1 MKEKKIIP
9 KQDQKS
15 ASWEESLFLA
25 LYRTIQTLRI
35 HQDNNQLVQ
44 ICLTR
49 FKQIISKM
57 DTDDDLTLLIY
68 EGRFYVQGEKVQ
80 YQKHL
85 VSLIQALMDFL
96 EKRGLRGLRFFPEVK
111 EVPLEKILAFF
122 RLLIQCIEHKSPA
135 LWLSEQVGGIRFPW
149 VSIVQEKGL
158 RRRQSDP
165 GIQKRARTAY
175 FSSLTSVKQVSQR
188 MSVQGYAGVR
198 KAKRMVQNMVDV
210 AVEDEGIL
218 LGLGTIKDYDD
229 YTYTHSVNVAVLSLC
244 LGNRIGLSRISLERL
259 GICGLFH
266 DLGKVEIP
274 RKIVTKPE
282 ELNTGE
288 WKVIR
293 SHPLASV
300 RQILKLTAS
309 HDLKSEILLAPFEHH
324 MKLDLTGYP
333 QVHFKKEIS
342 LFGRILHIADVYDA
356 ITSPR
361 VYRRS
366 ALSPDKALGYMLK
379 RAGTDFDPILLKVFG
394 TMMGT
399 YPMGTLLELDTGE
412 RGLVLDYPLDSGG
425 TLPRIVLLE
434 EESDGEFRRGD
445 VVDLG
450 EKDPETGAYLRNV
463 VTSLNA
469 ASSGIQPAN
478 FIFDA

>member
-1 MKEKKIIP
+1 MNEMKMTPKKTH
-9 KQDQKS
+9 KS
-15 ASWEESLFLA
+15 ASWEESFFVA
-25 LYRTIQTLRI
+25 LHRTIQTLRI
-35 HQDNNQLVQ
+35 HQDNNELVQ
-44 ICLTR
+44 RCLTR
-49 FKQIISKM
+49 FKQIVSKL
-57 DTDDDLTLLIY
+57 DTEDDLTLLIY
-68 EGRFYVQGEKVQ
+68 EGRFYIQGEKVQ
-80 YQKHL
+80 YHKQL
-85 VSLIQALMDFL
+85 VILTQALMDFF
-96 EKRGLRGLRFFPEVK
+96 ENRGLRGLRFSPEIK
-111 EVPLEKILAFF
+111 DVPQREILAFF
-122 RLLIQCIEHKSPA
+122 RLLIQSIEYRSPA
-135 LWLSEQVGGIRFPW
+135 LWLSEQMGGIRFSW
-149 VSIVQEKGL
+149 LSIVEEKGL
-158 RRRQSDP
+158 RRRQN
-165 GIQKRARTAY
+165 GAGLKKRARTAY
-175 FSSLTSVKQVSQR
+175 FCSLASVKQVSQK

-198 KAKRMVQNMVDV
+198 KAKRMVQNMVDI
-210 AVEDEGIL
+210 AVEDESIL

-244 LGNRIGLSRISLERL
+244 LGNRIGLSRTSLERL

-274 RKIVTKPE
+274 REIVTKPE

-309 HDLKSEILLAPFEHH
+309 HELKSEILLAPFEHH

-342 LFGRILHIADVYDA
+342 L
-356 ITSPR
+356 
-361 VYRRS
+361 YRRS
-366 ALSPDKALGYMLK
+366 ALSPDKALSYMWE

-394 TMMGT
+394 MMMGT

-434 EESDGEFRRGD
+434 EDGDGELRRGD

-463 VTSLNA
+463 VTSHNA

>member
-1 MKEKKIIP
+1 MNEMKMTPKKTH
-9 KQDQKS
+9 KS
-15 ASWEESLFLA
+15 ASWEESFFVA
-25 LYRTIQTLRI
+25 LHRTIQTLRI
-35 HQDNNQLVQ
+35 HQDNNELVQ
-44 ICLTR
+44 RCLTR
-49 FKQIISKM
+49 FKQIVSKLEM
-57 DTDDDLTLLIY
+57 EDDLTLLIY
-68 EGRFYVQGEKVQ
+68 EGRFYIQGEKVQ
-80 YQKHL
+80 YHKQL
-85 VSLIQALMDFL
+85 VILTQALMDFF
-96 EKRGLRGLRFFPEVK
+96 ENRGLRGLRFSPEIK
-111 EVPLEKILAFF
+111 DVPQREILAFF
-122 RLLIQCIEHKSPA
+122 RLLIQSIEYRSPA
-135 LWLSEQVGGIRFPW
+135 LWLSEQMGGIRFSW
-149 VSIVQEKGL
+149 LSIVEEKGL
-158 RRRQSDP
+158 RRRQN
-165 GIQKRARTAY
+165 GAGLKKRARTAY
-175 FSSLTSVKQVSQR
+175 FCSLASVKQVSQK

-198 KAKRMVQNMVDV
+198 KAKRMVQNMVDI
-210 AVEDEGIL
+210 AVEDESIL

-244 LGNRIGLSRISLERL
+244 LGNRIGLSRTSLERL

-274 RKIVTKPE
+274 REIVTKPE

-309 HDLKSEILLAPFEHH
+309 HELKSEILLAPFEHH

-333 QVHFKKEIS
+333 QVHFKKQIS

-366 ALSPDKALGYMLK
+366 ALSPDKALSYMWE

-394 TMMGT
+394 MMMGT

-434 EESDGEFRRGD
+434 EDGDGELRRGD

-463 VTSLNA
+463 VTSHNA

>member
-1 MKEKKIIP
+1 MNEKKMTP
-9 KQDQKS
+9 KKTQKS
-15 ASWEESLFLA
+15 ASWEESLFVA
-25 LYRTIQTLRI
+25 LHRTIQTLRI
-35 HQDNNQLVQ
+35 HQDNNQLVRR
-44 ICLTR
+44 CLTQ
-49 FKQIISKM
+49 FKQIVSKM
-57 DTDDDLTLLIY
+57 EMDDDLTLLIY

-80 YQKHL
+80 YHKQL
-85 VSLIQALMDFL
+85 VRLIQALMDFF
-96 EKRGLRGLRFFPEVK
+96 EKRGLRGLRFFPEMK
-111 EVPLEKILAFF
+111 EVPQREILAFF
-122 RLLIQCIEHKSPA
+122 RLLIQSIEYSSPA
-135 LWLSEQVGGIRFPW
+135 LWLSEQMGGIRFSW
-149 VSIVQEKGL
+149 VSIIEEKGL
-158 RRRQSDP
+158 RRRQN
-165 GIQKRARTAY
+165 GAGLKRRARTAY
-175 FSSLTSVKQVSQR
+175 FCSLTSVKQVSQK

-244 LGNRIGLSRISLERL
+244 LGNRIGLSRTSLERL

-274 RKIVTKPE
+274 REIVTKPE

-300 RQILKLTAS
+300 RQILKLSAS
-309 HDLKSEILLAPFEHH
+309 HELKSEILLAPFEHH

-366 ALSPDKALGYMLK
+366 ALSPDKALSYMWE

-434 EESDGEFRRGD
+434 EDGDGEFRRGD

-478 FIFDA
+478 FIFEA

>member
-1 MKEKKIIP
+1 MTNNKITPKKS
-9 KQDQKS
+9 QKS
-15 ASWEESLFLA
+15 ASWEESLLVA
-25 LYRTIQTLRI
+25 LYRTIQTLKI
-35 HQDNNQLVQ
+35 HQDNNQLVRV
-44 ICLTR
+44 CLTQ
-49 FKQIISKM
+49 FKQIVSKM
-57 DTDDDLTLLIY
+57 EMEDDLTLLIY
-68 EGRFYVQGEKVQ
+68 EGRFYIQGEKIQ
-80 YQKHL
+80 YHKQL
-85 VSLIQALMDFL
+85 VSLIQVLIDFF
-96 EKRGLRGLRFFPEVK
+96 EKRDLRGLRFFPEMK
-111 EVPLEKILAFF
+111 EVPLGKILAFF
-122 RLLIQCIEHKSPA
+122 RLLIQSIEHKSPA
-135 LWLSEQVGGIRFPW
+135 LWLSEQVGAIRFPW

-165 GIQKRARTAY
+165 GLQKRARTAY
-175 FSSLTSVKQVSQR
+175 FSSLTSVKQVSQK
-188 MSVQGYAGVR
+188 MAVQGHAGVR

-244 LGNRIGLSRISLERL
+244 LGNRIGLSRTSLERL

-274 RKIVTKPE
+274 REIVTKPE

-366 ALSPDKALGYMLK
+366 ALSPDNALRYMWK
-379 RAGTDFDPILLKVFG
+379 RAGTDFDTILLKVFG

-434 EESDGEFRRGD
+434 DVGNGDVRRGE
-445 VVDLG
+445 VVDLAA
-450 EKDPETGAYLRNV
+450 KDPKTGAQLRKV
-463 VTSLNA
+463 VKSLNA
-469 ASSGIQPAN
+469 ASAGIQPAS
-478 FIFDA
+478 FIF

>member
-1 MKEKKIIP
+1 MNEKKVNP
-9 KQDQKS
+9 KKTQKS

-35 HQDNNQLVQ
+35 HQDNNQLVR
-44 ICLTR
+44 ICLSR
-49 FKQIISKM
+49 FKQIVSQM
-57 DTDDDLTLLIY
+57 EMDDDLTLLIY

-80 YQKHL
+80 YHRQL
-85 VSLIQALMDFL
+85 FSLIQALMDFF
-96 EKRGLRGLRFFPEVK
+96 EKRGLNGLRFFPEVK
-111 EVPLEKILAFF
+111 DVPLGEILAFF
-122 RLLIQCIEHKSPA
+122 RLLIQSRENKLPA
-135 LWLSEQVGGIRFPW
+135 LWLSEQLGGTRFPW
-149 VSIVQEKGL
+149 VGIIQEKGL
-158 RRRQSDP
+158 RRRQADP
-165 GIQKRARTAY
+165 GLQKRARTAY
-175 FSSLTSVKQVSQR
+175 FSSLTSVKQVSQK
-188 MSVQGYAGVR
+188 MAVQGYAGVR
-198 KAKRMVQNMVDV
+198 KAKRMIQNLVDV

-244 LGNRIGLSRISLERL
+244 LGNRLGLSHTSLEHL

-274 RKIVTKPE
+274 REIVTKPE

-366 ALSPDKALGYMLK
+366 ALSPDKALSYMLK
-379 RAGTDFDPILLKVFG
+379 RAGTDFDLILLKVFG

-399 YPMGTLLELDTGE
+399 YPIGTLLELDTGE
-412 RGLVLDYPLDSGG
+412 RGLVLDYPLYSGG
-425 TLPRIVLLE
+425 ALPRIVLLE
-434 EESDGEFRRGD
+434 EDSDGEFRRGD
-445 VVDLG
+445 LIDLG
-450 EKDPETGAYLRNV
+450 ERDPETGARLWKV
-463 VTSLNA
+463 VKSLNA
-469 ASSGIQPAN
+469 ASCGIQPAN
-478 FIFDA
+478 FIF

>member
-1 MKEKKIIP
+1 
-9 KQDQKS
+9 
-15 ASWEESLFLA
+15 
-25 LYRTIQTLRI
+25 
-35 HQDNNQLVQ
+35 
-44 ICLTR
+44 
-49 FKQIISKM
+49 
-57 DTDDDLTLLIY
+57 
-68 EGRFYVQGEKVQ
+68 
-80 YQKHL
+80 
-85 VSLIQALMDFL
+85 
-96 EKRGLRGLRFFPEVK
+96 
-111 EVPLEKILAFF
+111 
-122 RLLIQCIEHKSPA
+122 
-135 LWLSEQVGGIRFPW
+135 
-149 VSIVQEKGL
+149 
-158 RRRQSDP
+158 
-165 GIQKRARTAY
+165 
-175 FSSLTSVKQVSQR
+175 

-244 LGNRIGLSRISLERL
+244 LGNRIGLSRTSLERL

-274 RKIVTKPE
+274 REIVAKPE
-282 ELNTGE
+282 
-288 WKVIR
+288 
-293 SHPLASV
+293 
-300 RQILKLTAS
+300 
-309 HDLKSEILLAPFEHH
+309 
-324 MKLDLTGYP
+324 KLDTTGYP

-342 LFGRILHIADVYDA
+342 LFGRILHVADVYDA

-399 YPMGTLLELDTGE
+399 YPVGTLLELDTGE
-412 RGLVLDYPLDSGG
+412 RGLVLDYPLESGG
-425 TLPRIVLLE
+425 TLPRIILLE
-434 EESDGEFRRGD
+434 EDGDDEFRRGE
-445 VVDLG
+445 VVDLA
-450 EKDPETGAYLRNV
+450 EKDPGTGAYRRNV

-478 FIFDA
+478 FLFEA

>member
-1 MKEKKIIP
+1 MKEKKTTP
-9 KQDQKS
+9 KKNQES

-35 HQDNNQLVQ
+35 HQDNNRLVR

-49 FKQIISKM
+49 FKQIVSKM
-57 DTDDDLTLLIY
+57 EMDDDITLLIY
-68 EGRFYVQGEKVQ
+68 EGRFYIQGEKVQ
-80 YQKHL
+80 YHRHL
-85 VSLIQALMDFL
+85 VSLIQALMDFF
-96 EKRGLRGLRFFPEVK
+96 EKRGLKGLRFFHEVK
-111 EVPLEKILAFF
+111 GVPLVKLLAFF
-122 RLLIQCIEHKSPA
+122 RLLIQSTEHKSPA
-135 LWLSEQVGGIRFPW
+135 LWLLEQIGGSRFPW
-149 VSIVQEKGL
+149 VGVIQEKGL
-158 RRRQSDP
+158 RRRESDP
-165 GIQKRARTAY
+165 GLQKRARTAY
-175 FSSLTSVKQVSQR
+175 FSSLNSVKQVSLKI
-188 MSVQGYAGVR
+188 SAQGYAGVR

-244 LGNRIGLSRISLERL
+244 LGNRIGLSRTSLERL

-274 RKIVTKPE
+274 REIVTKPE
-282 ELNTGE
+282 KLNTGE

-366 ALSPDKALGYMLK
+366 ALSPDKALSYMLK

-434 EESDGEFRRGD
+434 QDGNGEFRRGD
-445 VVDLG
+445 LVDLG
-450 EKDPETGAYLRNV
+450 EKDPETGAYRRNV
-463 VTSLNA
+463 VKSLNA
-469 ASSGIQPAN
+469 ASSGIQPAS
-478 FIFDA
+478 FIF

>member
-1 MKEKKIIP
+1 MNEEKMTP
-9 KQDQKS
+9 KKNQES

-25 LYRTIQTLRI
+25 LYRTVQTLRI
-35 HQDNNQLVQ
+35 HQDNNQLVR

-49 FKQIISKM
+49 FKQIVSKM
-57 DTDDDLTLLIY
+57 DMEDDLTLLIY

-80 YQKHL
+80 YHKQL
-85 VSLIQALMDFL
+85 VSLIQALMDFF

-111 EVPLEKILAFF
+111 EVPLGKILAFF
-122 RLLIQCIEHKSPA
+122 RLFIQSIEHTSPD

-149 VSIVQEKGL
+149 VSIIQEKGL

-165 GIQKRARTAY
+165 GLQKRARTAY
-175 FSSLTSVKQVSQR
+175 YSSLASVKQVSQK

-210 AVEDEGIL
+210 ALEDEGIL

-244 LGNRIGLSRISLERL
+244 LGHRIGLSRISLERL

-274 RKIVTKPE
+274 REIVTKPE

-309 HDLKSEILLAPFEHH
+309 HGLKSEILLAPFEHH

-366 ALSPDKALGYMLK
+366 ALSPDQALIYMLK

-434 EESDGEFRRGD
+434 EDGNGDFRRGE
-445 VVDLG
+445 VVDLAV
-450 EKDPETGAYLRNV
+450 KDPKTGAQLRKV
-463 VTSLNA
+463 VKSLNA
-469 ASSGIQPAN
+469 ASCGIQPAS
-478 FIFDA
+478 FIF

>member
-1 MKEKKIIP
+1 MNEKKISP
-9 KQDQKS
+9 EKTQEL
-15 ASWEESLFLA
+15 ASWEESLFVA

-35 HQDNNQLVQ
+35 HQDNNQLVR

-49 FKQIISKM
+49 FKQIVSNM
-57 DTDDDLTLLIY
+57 EMDDDLTLLIY

-80 YQKHL
+80 YHKQL
-85 VSLIQALMDFL
+85 LGLMEALMDFL

-111 EVPLEKILAFF
+111 EVPPEKILAFF
-122 RLLIQCIEHKSPA
+122 RLLIQSIEHKSPA
-135 LWLSEQVGGIRFPW
+135 LWLSEQAGGTRFPW
-149 VSIVQEKGL
+149 VRIVQEKGL

-165 GIQKRARTAY
+165 GLQKRARTAY
-175 FSSLTSVKQVSQR
+175 FSSLTSVKQVSQK
-188 MSVQGYAGVR
+188 MAVQGYAGVR

-244 LGNRIGLSRISLERL
+244 LGNRIGLSRTSLERL

-274 RKIVTKPE
+274 REIVTKPE

-309 HDLKSEILLAPFEHH
+309 HHLKSEILLAPFEHH
-324 MKLDLTGYP
+324 MKLDLSGYP

-366 ALSPDKALGYMLK
+366 ALSPDNALSYMLN
-379 RAGTDFDPILLKVFG
+379 RAGADFDPILLKVFG

-399 YPMGTLLELDTGE
+399 YPMGTLLELNTGE
-412 RGLVLDYPLDSGG
+412 RGLVLDYPLNSGG

-434 EESDGEFRRGD
+434 DDGNGDLRRGE
-445 VVDLG
+445 VVDLAA
-450 EKDPETGAYLRNV
+450 KDPNTGALLRKV
-463 VTSLNA
+463 VKSLNA
-469 ASSGIQPAN
+469 ASCGIQPAS
-478 FIFDA
+478 FIF

>member
-1 MKEKKIIP
+1 
-9 KQDQKS
+9 
-15 ASWEESLFLA
+15 
-25 LYRTIQTLRI
+25 
-35 HQDNNQLVQ
+35 
-44 ICLTR
+44 
-49 FKQIISKM
+49 
-57 DTDDDLTLLIY
+57 
-68 EGRFYVQGEKVQ
+68 
-80 YQKHL
+80 
-85 VSLIQALMDFL
+85 
-96 EKRGLRGLRFFPEVK
+96 
-111 EVPLEKILAFF
+111 
-122 RLLIQCIEHKSPA
+122 
-135 LWLSEQVGGIRFPW
+135 
-149 VSIVQEKGL
+149 
-158 RRRQSDP
+158 
-165 GIQKRARTAY
+165 
-175 FSSLTSVKQVSQR
+175 

-244 LGNRIGLSRISLERL
+244 LGNRIG
-259 GICGLFH
+259 
-266 DLGKVEIP
+266 KVEIP
-274 RKIVTKPE
+274 REIVAKPE
-282 ELNTGE
+282 KLDTGE

-324 MKLDLTGYP
+324 MNLDLTGYP

-342 LFGRILHIADVYDA
+342 LFGRILHVADVYDA

-366 ALSPDKALGYMLK
+366 ALSPDRALGYMLK

-399 YPMGTLLELDTGE
+399 YPVGTLLELDTGE
-412 RGLVLDYPLDSGG
+412 RGLVLDYPLESGG
-425 TLPRIVLLE
+425 TLPRIILLE
-434 EESDGEFRRGD
+434 EDGDDEFRRGE
-445 VVDLG
+445 VVDLA
-450 EKDPETGAYLRNV
+450 EKDPGTGAYRRNV

-478 FIFDA
+478 FLFEA

>member
-1 MKEKKIIP
+1 MNEKRITP
-9 KQDQKS
+9 KKTKKS
-15 ASWEESLFLA
+15 VSWEESLFVA
-25 LYRTIQTLRI
+25 LHRTIQTLRI
-35 HQDNNQLVQ
+35 HQDNNQLVHR
-44 ICLTR
+44 CLTR
-49 FKQIISKM
+49 FKQIVAKLEM
-57 DTDDDLTLLIY
+57 EDDLTLLIY

-80 YQKHL
+80 YRKQL
-85 VSLIQALMDFL
+85 FSLIQALVDFF
-96 EKRGLRGLRFFPEVK
+96 EKRGLRGLRFFPEIK
-111 EVPLEKILAFF
+111 DVPQREILAFL
-122 RLLIQCIEHKSPA
+122 RLLIHSIEYSSPA
-135 LWLSEQVGGIRFPW
+135 LWLSEQMEGIRFSW
-149 VSIVQEKGL
+149 LSIIEEKGL
-158 RRRQSDP
+158 RRRQN
-165 GIQKRARTAY
+165 GAELKKRARNAY
-175 FSSLTSVKQVSQR
+175 FCSLASVKQVSQK

-198 KAKRMVQNMVDV
+198 KAKRMVQNMVDI
-210 AVEDEGIL
+210 AVEDESIL

-244 LGNRIGLSRISLERL
+244 LGNRIGLSRTSLERL

-274 RKIVTKPE
+274 REIVTKPE

-309 HDLKSEILLAPFEHH
+309 HGLKSEILLAPFEHH

-366 ALSPDKALGYMLK
+366 ALSPDKALSYMWE

-394 TMMGT
+394 MMMGT

-412 RGLVLDYPLDSGG
+412 RGLVLDYPLESGG
-425 TLPRIVLLE
+425 TLPRILLLE
-434 EESDGEFRRGD
+434 EHGDGELRRGD

-469 ASSGIQPAN
+469 ASSGIQPAS

>member
-1 MKEKKIIP
+1 MNEKKGTP
-9 KQDQKS
+9 KKMQMS

-35 HQDNNQLVQ
+35 HQDNNQLVR

-49 FKQIISKM
+49 FKQVVSQMEM
-57 DTDDDLTLLIY
+57 DGDLTLLIY

-80 YQKHL
+80 YHKHL
-85 VSLIQALMDFL
+85 VSLMQALMEFF
-96 EKRGLRGLRFFPEVK
+96 EKRGLRGLRFSPGLK
-111 EVPLEKILAFF
+111 KVPLGEILAFF
-122 RLLIQCIEHKSPA
+122 RLLIQSIEHHSPA
-135 LWLSEQVGGIRFPW
+135 LWLSEKVGGIRFFW
-149 VSIVQEKGL
+149 VSIVQGKGS
-158 RRRQSDP
+158 RRRQGDP
-165 GIQKRARTAY
+165 GLQRRARTAY
-175 FSSLTSVKQVSQR
+175 FSSLTSVKQVSQK
-188 MSVQGYAGVR
+188 MAVQGYAGVR
-198 KAKRMVQNMVDV
+198 KAKRMVQSMVDV

-244 LGNRIGLSRISLERL
+244 LGNRIGLSRTSLERL

-274 RKIVTKPE
+274 REIVTKPE
-282 ELNTGE
+282 ALNTGE

-366 ALSPDKALGYMLK
+366 ALSPDKALSYMMK
-379 RAGTDFDPILLKVFG
+379 RAGTDFDLILLKVFG

-399 YPMGTLLELDTGE
+399 YPIGTLLELDSGE
-412 RGLVLDYPLDSGG
+412 RGLVLDYPLYSGG
-425 TLPRIVLLE
+425 ALPRIVLLE
-434 EESDGEFRRGD
+434 EDGDGEFRRGD
-445 VVDLG
+445 LIDLG
-450 EKDPETGAYLRNV
+450 ERDPETGAQLRKV
-463 VTSLNA
+463 VKSLNA
-469 ASSGIQPAN
+469 ASCGIQPAN
-478 FIFDA
+478 FIF

>member
-1 MKEKKIIP
+1 VNENKTTPKKT
-9 KQDQKS
+9 QKS
-15 ASWEESLFLA
+15 ASWEESLFVA
-25 LYRTIQTLRI
+25 LHRTIQTLRI
-35 HQDNNQLVQ
+35 HQDNNRLVQ
-44 ICLTR
+44 RCLTR
-49 FKQIISKM
+49 FKEIVSKVEM
-57 DTDDDLTLLIY
+57 DDDLTLLIH
-68 EGRFYVQGEKVQ
+68 EGRFYLQGEKVQ
-80 YQKHL
+80 YHKQL
-85 VSLIQALMDFL
+85 VSLIQALVDFF
-96 EKRGLRGLRFFPEVK
+96 EKRGLKGLRFFPEMK
-111 EVPLEKILAFF
+111 DVPQREILAFF
-122 RLLIQCIEHKSPA
+122 RLLIQCIEYSSPA
-135 LWLSEQVGGIRFPW
+135 LWLSEQMGGIRFSW
-149 VSIVQEKGL
+149 LSIVEEKGL
-158 RRRQSDP
+158 RRRQN
-165 GIQKRARTAY
+165 GTGLKKRARTAY
-175 FSSLTSVKQVSQR
+175 SSSIASVKQVSQK

-244 LGNRIGLSRISLERL
+244 LGNRIGLSCTSLERL

-274 RKIVTKPE
+274 REIVTKPE

-309 HDLKSEILLAPFEHH
+309 HELKSEILLAPFEHH

-366 ALSPDKALGYMLK
+366 ALSPDKALSYMWE
-379 RAGTDFDPILLKVFG
+379 RAGTDFDPILLKVFA

-399 YPMGTLLELDTGE
+399 YPIGTLLELDTGE

-425 TLPRIVLLE
+425 TLPRIVLVQE
-434 EESDGEFRRGD
+434 DGDGEFRRGE

-450 EKDPETGAYLRNV
+450 EKDPETGAYLRNI

-469 ASSGIQPAN
+469 VSSGIQPVN
-478 FIFDA
+478 FVFKA